1 MNVAPSWGWRLRI
14 ANDENDVARSQSI
27 ALLHQIMCLNW
38 CLKMPRYRAK
48 VDRNQSEII
57 QALRSVGPHVSVRS
71 LAGQGQ
77 GIPDLLCGIS
87 GVTFLIEVKDGAK
100 SLSRQKLT
108 PDQEDF
114 IARWTGSPVVILR
127 DAEEAVAWA
136 RERS

>member
-1 MNVAPSWGWRLRI
+1 M
-14 ANDENDVARSQSI
+14 
-27 ALLHQIMCLNW
+27 
-38 CLKMPRYRAK
+38 
-48 VDRNQSEII
+48 DRNQHEII
-57 QALRSVGPHVSVRS
+57 QALRSVGPHVTVRS

-87 GVTFLIEVKDGAK
+87 RDGIGVTYLIEVKDGAK

-108 PDQEDF
+108 PGQEDF

-136 RERS
+136 KKRS